1 MSKKATFMKMFK
13 ECESKNYPQ
22 EFLLEALDIALTEE
36 RANSLDFNKK
46 MFDLTEKW
54 LKLIEEK

>member
-1 MSKKATFMKMFK
+1 MKMFK